1 MKYGNKASLN
11 KYIDN
16 EVQKFLANDR
26 LTEANL
32 KGLDSK
38 IGREAENIDK
48 KSAILGDMRSQRS
61 QSAYSQKSAAPSV
74 RSRGGLSAAA
84 LSQLNQ

>member
-1 MKYGNKASLN
+1 MLITKFKMKYGNKPELS

-16 EVQKFLANDR
+16 EVHKFLANDR

-38 IGREAENIDK
+38 IGREADNRDK
-48 KSAILGDMRSQRS
+48 KSAILSDIRSQGQRS
-61 QSAYSQKSAAPSV
+61 
-74 RSRGGLSAAA
+74 
-84 LSQLNQ
+84 